1 MSFGL
6 SGRSLSRSRH
16 DYLDAWAWVGSF
28 DLSHSVWT
36 TSLST
41 STVVREALGDQIEM
55 PVITG
60 SSAFADDDREGRFA
74 DDDRRMPPPSYP
86 AKAGYPVRCGV
97 GDQIEMPVITGS
109 SAFADDDREGPLA
122 DDDRRMGPGARCFHH
137 TPPSPSYPAKAGYP
151 VRRGVGDQIEMPAI
165 TGSSAFADDDREGP
179 LADDDRRMGPGA
191 RCFHHTPPS
200 PSYPAK
206 AGYPVR
212 RGVGD

>member
-109 SAFADDDREGPLA
+109 SAFADDDREGPFA
-122 DDDRRMGPGARCFHH
+122 DNDRRMPPPRHTPRRRGIQYAAAANHANGHERHHKGQVLYRRPPKAHCIACLERRRPGARSGVPIGTMVNTWRDC
-137 TPPSPSYPAKAGYP
+137 YAGRANREP
-151 VRRGVGDQIEMPAI
+151 RQCRR
-165 TGSSAFADDDREGP
+165 
-179 LADDDRRMGPGA
+179 
-191 RCFHHTPPS
+191 
-200 PSYPAK
+200 
-206 AGYPVR
+206 
-212 RGVGD
+212 